1 MKPKIKLITVK
12 KSLEVL
18 MKIIEEARN
27 QYRMGGMLQKLIV
40 WNIAGFFVALI
51 FFYKF
56 TQGIF
61 VYPEWLALSSDYK
74 VALTHIW
81 TLTTYPFYHAGAIHL
96 IFNLIVL
103 NFSGRLF
110 HTFFTDRQLLWVYML
125 GGAFAGLVYVAAYTV
140 LPLGSVLMVGA
151 SASIMAV
158 LFAAVSYSP
167 FMQVRLLLIGYVR
180 LWHIAVAVLVLDIL
194 QIGVTN
200 TGGHIA
206 HLAGA
211 LFGFIFVKLLQRGTD
226 LSEIG
231 ARIGGYFLPKNI
243 KKRKKK
249 KQTSFKKVYVNNEKQ
264 TQNTKYRNPKLEKD
278 KNQQQVD
285 EILDKISRSGYDSLT
300 KEEKD
305 FLFRQ

>member
-1 MKPKIKLITVK
+1 MR
-12 KSLEVL
+12 
-18 MKIIEEARN
+18 IIEEARH
-27 QYRMGGMLQKLIV
+27 QYRMGGMLQKLII

-56 TQGIF
+56 SQGIF
-61 VYPEWLALSSDYK
+61 VYPEWLAQSSDYK

-81 TLTTYPFYHAGAIHL
+81 TLVTYPFYHAGAIHL
-96 IFNLIVL
+96 IFNMIIL

-110 HTFFTDRQLLWVYML
+110 YTFFTDRQLQWVYML
-125 GGAFAGLVYVAAYTV
+125 GGAFAGMVYVVVYSIF
-140 LPLGSVLMVGA
+140 PLGSALMVGA

-158 LFAAVSYSP
+158 LFAAVTYSP
-167 FMQVRLLLIGYVR
+167 FMQVRMLLIGYVR
-180 LWHIAVAVLVLDIL
+180 LWHIAVVILVLDVL

-200 TGGHIA
+200 TGGHVA

-211 LFGFIFVKLLQRGTD
+211 LFGFIFVKLLNRGTD
-226 LSEIG
+226 LSAIG
-231 ARIGGYFLPKNI
+231 ARIGGYFLLKNI
-243 KKRKKK
+243 RKRRKNKK
-249 KQTSFKKVYVNNEKQ
+249 TSFKKVYVNTDKK
-264 TQNTKYRNPKLEKD
+264 TGGTKYTHPKHEKD

-300 KEEKD
+300 KEEKE